1 MGTPPWDEFML
12 ERTALVE
19 CYSQFYNKGSDHVH
33 SLSSFTGIV
42 VLGPGPKCPQR
53 RESAKSVPQ
62 HSPPVRHLQPLQ
74 ACGALCRW
82 FSLIIPT
89 LQMRRLRL
97 KSRCMAFQGSQ
108 LENNAFRFKPAN
120 IRHLRLALDH
130 WTTLSGIRSKPRGG
144 RAAPDPDLV
153 G

>member
-1 MGTPPWDEFML
+1 ML
-12 ERTALVE
+12 ERMALVE
-19 CYSQFYNKGSDHVH
+19 CYSQFYNKGSDHVD
-33 SLSSFTGIV
+33 SFTGIV

-53 RESAKSVPQ
+53 RESAKSVAQ

-97 KSRCMAFQGSQ
+97 RAG
-108 LENNAFRFKPAN
+108 A
-120 IRHLRLALDH
+120 
-130 WTTLSGIRSKPRGG
+130 WLSKGPN
-144 RAAPDPDLV
+144 
-153 G
+153 